1 MTTHVID
8 SGDLDSGDL
17 DGSERDRN
25 GCGPYRV
32 NRHERDR
39 HRLDRH
45 RLGRYGEEL
54 AATYLTDR
62 GLVVLSRNW
71 RCRDGELD
79 VVATDGRSLIVCEV
93 KTRTTADFGDP
104 AEFVTPAQMTR
115 IRRATQAWLR
125 RYRVGWCEIRFDVFT
140 VLWPASGEPRLRHL
154 RGAF

>member
-8 SGDLDSGDL
+8 SA
-17 DGSERDRN
+17 
-25 GCGPYRV
+25 
-32 NRHERDR
+32 H
-39 HRLDRH
+39 LDRH
-45 RLGRYGEEL
+45 ELGRRGEDL

-79 VVATDGRSLIVCEV
+79 VVATDGHSLVVCEV
-93 KTRTTADFGDP
+93 KTRTSADYGDP
-104 AEFVTPAQMTR
+104 AEFVTPEQMVR

-125 RYRVGWCEIRFDVFT
+125 RYRVRWCAIRFDVFT
-140 VLWPASGEPRLRHL
+140 VLWPPSGRPQVRHL